1 MDELLLGV
9 DGEVVDSHLVGLSQV
24 GVVGFDFGE
33 VVLEYEFPVL
43 LLFVLEAL
51 AVCGFEVLPGVDV
64 LATLVADVQSQSREN
79 QKCNYS
85 CSDHCLNF
93 LKYY

>member
-9 DGEVVDSHLVGLSQV
+9 DGEVVDSHFVGLSQV

-33 VVLEYEFPVL
+33 VVLEDEFPVL
-43 LLFVLEAL
+43 LFFVLEAL
-51 AVCGFEVLPGVDV
+51 AVCSFEVLPGIDV
-64 LATLVADVQSQSREN
+64 LTTLVAYMQSQGREN
-79 QKCNYS
+79 QKCNHK

-93 LKYY
+93 SKYY